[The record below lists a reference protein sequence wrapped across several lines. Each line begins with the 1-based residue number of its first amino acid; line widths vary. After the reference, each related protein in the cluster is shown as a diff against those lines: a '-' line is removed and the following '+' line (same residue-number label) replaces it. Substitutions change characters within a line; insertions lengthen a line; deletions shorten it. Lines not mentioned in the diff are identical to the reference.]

1 MMCGY
6 FKFFSGGKFF
16 AAAVLCVLLG
26 MTATFAEANDITGIK
41 ASQTKDSTRIIIE
54 TEDAPKYSYS
64 VSQDGT
70 EYTVRIMNIG
80 NPKKK
85 YGMATITSGSILK
98 SVKRGSGKQEV
109 FYVFGLKKP
118 VTPTFNSYRNS
129 SGSGAKLVM
138 EFPHNQTEAD
148 RKKLLPVK
156 PAGATAVTRTDSN
169 KSEGQNRKTNPQTVN
184 RPESENLN
192 SLVATAPNAGK
203 SAQKSDMEVLEDALF
218 DTLNEASDNDDPSE
232 SVEKRLSNPEPP
244 KPVHNAR
251 KNKNTC
257 VVVIDPGHGGKDPGA
272 IGKNG
277 TYEKNV
283 TLGISKYLL
292 EYINGD
298 KTLTG
303 YLTRSNDKFIALG
316 DRSKIAR
323 TRKADMLIS
332 IHADSAANS
341 EANGASVL
349 VLSKDRADR
358 ENDKITARDQTKLIG
373 GAGDAINHMCGEN
386 KYLKDCSFVVDLAS
400 SSSMNYGF
408 ELANKL
414 LGRLKMIT
422 RLHKKTPISR
432 SLAVLKAPDIP
443 SLLIETGYL
452 SNNDEERLLATD
464 KYRRR
469 IAYGIYLG
477 IKDFVEANPSVC
489 VNTASSVSSSAPS
502 KTSGSAGRTSGSK
515 ASVVHVVKK
524 GENLTVIAKKYGVSV
539 ASLKKLN
546 NLRTGQV
553 NVGQRLRI
561 K

>member
-1 MMCGY
+1 MCGY

-184 RPESENLN
+184 RPKSENLN

-303 YLTRSNDKFIALG
+303 LWCPQSLDPLCTGSPWRA
-316 DRSKIAR
+316 
-323 TRKADMLIS
+323 
-332 IHADSAANS
+332 SAP
-341 EANGASVL
+341 
-349 VLSKDRADR
+349 
-358 ENDKITARDQTKLIG
+358 TP
-373 GAGDAINHMCGEN
+373 
-386 KYLKDCSFVVDLAS
+386 AS
-400 SSSMNYGF
+400 SSLSSSSY
-408 ELANKL
+408 
-414 LGRLKMIT
+414 
-422 RLHKKTPISR
+422 PC
-432 SLAVLKAPDIP
+432 PP
-443 SLLIETGYL
+443 SLCSLSPSPSSLSSNCLPPTPTPTPVTITPPPQLSHLVTWLFQPMPSIPVYL
-452 SNNDEERLLATD
+452 SLS
-464 KYRRR
+464 Y
-469 IAYGIYLG
+469 
-477 IKDFVEANPSVC
+477 P
-489 VNTASSVSSSAPS
+489 
-502 KTSGSAGRTSGSK
+502 GSPQKPCFFCPT
-515 ASVVHVVKK
+515 
-524 GENLTVIAKKYGVSV
+524 
-539 ASLKKLN
+539 
-546 NLRTGQV
+546 
-553 NVGQRLRI
+553 LRI
-561 K
+561 SF